1 MAEFLEQLKRN
12 HHAREERGE
21 LGRYERM
28 RESAEGL
35 DRALWADWRSGD
47 RWMRGV
53 YEEYD
58 KIRGDKDLS
67 EEGRATREQVA
78 YERGIAQASKGWEAA
93 RGRAKQLAKE
103 NRERSVPMPQG
114 TLFGSPVANA
124 TEIVAIQGEADRIA
138 KKVNGTSLQ
147 ELSKAV
153 SKNPN
158 DKGIRGGSHATSTLR
173 EEFNAACEAGGVEG
187 KIRAHGVL
195 KAAEAMHMPFED
207 VTQDQRT
214 ERHDTAAEQAAQY
227 ERYARSIP
235 TVKQIP
241 KPAPMP
247 SEAGQRKVPGDYGR
261 SNKLVLGGRDRK
273 TVFGGKRRPTWK

>member
-1 MAEFLEQLKRN
+1 MADFLEQLKRN

-21 LGRYERM
+21 LGPYERM

-35 DRALWADWRSGD
+35 DRALSADWRSGD

-78 YERGIAQASKGWEAA
+78 YERGVAQASKGWEAA

-114 TLFGSPVANA
+114 TLFGSPVADA
-124 TEIVAIQGEADRIA
+124 TEMVAIQNEAERIA
-138 KKVNGTSLQ
+138 KKVSGTSLQ

-158 DKGIRGGSHATSTLR
+158 DVGIKGGSHAVDTLR
-173 EEFNAACEAGGVEG
+173 REFNAACEVGGVEG

-195 KAAEAMHMPFED
+195 RAAEAMQIPFED
-207 VTQDQRT
+207 ITRDQRT
-214 ERHDTAAEQAAQY
+214 DRHNSAAEQAALY
-227 ERYARSIP
+227 EGYARSIP

-241 KPAPMP
+241 KPTPMP
-247 SEAGQRKVPGDYGR
+247 RQRKVPGDYGR
-261 SNKLVLGGRDRK
+261 SNKLVLGQDRK
-273 TVFGGKRRPTWK
+273 TVLGGKRRPSWK